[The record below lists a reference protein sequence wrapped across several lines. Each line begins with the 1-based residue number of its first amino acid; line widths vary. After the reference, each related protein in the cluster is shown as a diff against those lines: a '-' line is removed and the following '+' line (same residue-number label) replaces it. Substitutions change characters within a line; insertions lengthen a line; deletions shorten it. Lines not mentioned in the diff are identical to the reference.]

1 NRPAVAHT
9 SGSVR
14 VARQRDQRLGDP
26 LEPELHQ
33 PVTALQG
40 RTRAVY
46 SLQRPRVA
54 VRPAQLTGYLLR
66 RRTLG
71 SLEELVQTRDAERAL
86 RLELGQQVA
95 EPRQRG
101 MRRVMIGADEHRD
114 VLAGGALRQCRANL
128 RPDVRQAR
136 PRARQ
141 CGADLVALG

>member
-1 NRPAVAHT
+1 MRDRVGSRPRDRVVELRSQQCAPGCFENRPAVAHT

-54 VRPAQLTGYLLR
+54 V
-66 RRTLG
+66 
-71 SLEELVQTRDAERAL
+71 
-86 RLELGQQVA
+86 
-95 EPRQRG
+95 
-101 MRRVMIGADEHRD
+101 
-114 VLAGGALRQCRANL
+114 
-128 RPDVRQAR
+128 
-136 PRARQ
+136 
-141 CGADLVALG
+141 